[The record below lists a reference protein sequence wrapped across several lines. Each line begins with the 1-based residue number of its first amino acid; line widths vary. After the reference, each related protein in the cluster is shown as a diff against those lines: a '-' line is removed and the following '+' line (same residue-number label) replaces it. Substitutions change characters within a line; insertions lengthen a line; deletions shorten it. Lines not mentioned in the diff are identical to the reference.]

1 MLRRVAAGSV
11 LVLPVLLALSL
22 AQIRVGGAINIFG
35 RYGYLS
41 ISMRVVP
48 RNDSDPTWIFRE
60 PIVDV
65 FKNVPSRGSLSRKVI
80 NNPIFQGD
88 FHMEFCDNIRQL
100 LQAYFRDF
108 SIERLDRPWQA
119 FTGSWSANAIARNL
133 GINATY
139 VTGRHCYVLVRL
151 ARHREGVKVLDG
163 FAVPENVVLHDA
175 VAKQADL
182 VEPGD
187 SASVMEFVRSFG
199 SHYVSSYVTGNSL
212 YQVFVYS
219 PAIYLRIKEVLKVR
233 GVTSLS
239 VEELGSY
246 FSPWYTEHMGRIM
259 TASGNSTLES
269 WAEENLKVQFYFFV
283 YSTLLKL
290 HTDNSLLRELDKL
303 LGNEALLQLDL
314 RTLTPVFKDPV
325 KRKWF
330 EEVVDNNL
338 KLWENNM

>member
-1 MLRRVAAGSV
+1 MLRLVAAGSV
-11 LVLPVLLALSL
+11 LVLPALLALSL

-65 FKNVPSRGSLSRKVI
+65 FKNVPSRSSLSRKVI
-80 NNPIFQGD
+80 SNPIFQGD

-100 LQAYFRDF
+100 LQAYFRDS

-119 FTGSWSANAIARNL
+119 FTGSWSTNAIARNL
-133 GINATY
+133 GINSTY
-139 VTGRHCYVLVRL
+139 VTGRHSYVLVRL
-151 ARHREGVKVLDG
+151 ARHRQGEKLLDG

-187 SASVMEFVRSFG
+187 TASVMEFVRSFG
-199 SHYVSSYVTGNSL
+199 SHYVNSYVTGNSL

-259 TASGNSTLES
+259 TASGNATLET
-269 WAEENLKVQFYFFV
+269 WAEENLRVQFYFFV

-290 HTDNSLLRELDKL
+290 HTDNSLLKELDKL